1 MSEEKKISKKEFL
14 AALKDMNEFLKTE
27 GKTEIEIEGLSQEE
41 QLHVFI
47 MPIIE
52 LLDEGKAGTLPDS
65 VIEFYN
71 NHLAETD
78 EAEEETEK
86 SVEPSTETE
95 EVEEPKEKKTKS
107 KKTPKEPKPRK
118 EKDPNAMKPWQ
129 KPTGKEK
136 LVYDMVK
143 DGKSDAEIEQA
154 IRNGYKGKDEDFV
167 AWRVHTYMTKGKN
180 FVAKEDPEFAEKW
193 NKEKAKI
200 KPVPHPNKKKT
211 PEEIAAMEEKQAA
224 RKALAEQKKAERK
237 ALAEQKK
244 AEAEAEKE
252 KAPKAEKKK
261 TTKPAKSSKKTK
273 KGK

>member
-14 AALKDMNEFLKTE
+14 AALKDMNEFLKAE
-27 GKTEIEIEGLSQEE
+27 GKIEIEIEGLSQEE

-47 MPIIE
+47 VPIIE

-71 NHLAETD
+71 NHLAEVD
-78 EAEEETEK
+78 EEAEEETEE
-86 SVEPSTETE
+86 SETE
-95 EVEEPKEKKTKS
+95 EVQEETKKTES

-143 DGKSDAEIEQA
+143 EGKSDAEIEQA

-167 AWRVHTYMTKGKN
+167 AWRVYTYMTKGKN